1 MTSPAANYYTV
12 VHYVPDPATD
22 EKLNVGLI
30 AFGEHEIDAVFLR
43 NWRRAQQFGDGDI
56 DFLKDFARRIAQA
69 SDPQLLLPDIGE
81 TVSLTPELIREMTG
95 QWINSIQFSEPRA
108 SLLPLERITRE
119 IGQRLLREP
128 QRRRRRFRDKRV
140 ATRAAEEALERVLE
154 EHGESPERYLK
165 RGLVIEGSL
174 DQHTFDIGLANGQA
188 LLGVETLSFE
198 GAGRHMKREVE
209 ATAWALD
216 DVHKRVPKLALAVV
230 ALPPKSRSDT
240 YRRARHIFEGLSAEV
255 VEEDDVHDWSS
266 ERVPQLIAEFIGS

>member
-95 QWINSIQFSEPRA
+95 QWINSIQFSEPL
-108 SLLPLERITRE
+108 SLAP
-119 IGQRLLREP
+119 
-128 QRRRRRFRDKRV
+128 
-140 ATRAAEEALERVLE
+140 
-154 EHGESPERYLK
+154 
-165 RGLVIEGSL
+165 
-174 DQHTFDIGLANGQA
+174 
-188 LLGVETLSFE
+188 
-198 GAGRHMKREVE
+198 
-209 ATAWALD
+209 
-216 DVHKRVPKLALAVV
+216 
-230 ALPPKSRSDT
+230 
-240 YRRARHIFEGLSAEV
+240 SA
-255 VEEDDVHDWSS
+255 
-266 ERVPQLIAEFIGS
+266 